1 MYSVADIAK
10 ICIDSNA
17 SMRQA
22 MNLMNS
28 NRLGV
33 VLVVGEKRMLTGI
46 ISDGDVRRS
55 LLADMHLEMPIVT
68 ILEGKAGSKSEQ
80 PITAHSGLPYSKYLE
95 IMTKHSVSFLPLLDG
110 SEHVVGLITM
120 EDILAQGEGIIGQ
133 RAPMQAV
140 IMAGGKG
147 MRLRPL
153 TEDVPKPMLSVGKRP
168 LLELI
173 IEQLRSAG
181 IHQVN
186 ITTHYKP
193 EKITEYFG
201 DGREFGVKLNYVSED
216 EPLGTAGALSLIEMS
231 QEPLLVING
240 DILTG
245 VDFQAIRTYHE
256 EHGADMTVAVRKY
269 DLQVPYGVVE
279 CDGPDISSLS
289 EKPTMSFFV
298 NAGIYL
304 LQPNISNF
312 IPNDEHLDMNELI
325 EKLLAAERRVVSFP
339 ILEYWLD
346 IGQLGDYERAQKD
359 IEDGKLFI

>member
-17 SMRQA
+17 SIRQA
-22 MNLMNS
+22 MNLMNR
-28 NRLGV
+28 NRLGT
-33 VLVVGEKRMLTGI
+33 VLVVGEERSLVGI

-55 LLADMHLEMPIVT
+55 LLADMDLEIPAMT
-68 ILEGKAGSKSEQ
+68 ILEGKVGSKSEK
-80 PITAHSGLPYSKYLE
+80 PITAYNGQSNSKYLE
-95 IMTKHSVSFLPLLDG
+95 IMTKHNISFLPLLD
-110 SEHVVGLITM
+110 ERERVVGLITM
-120 EDILAQGEGIIGQ
+120 GDILAQGEG
-133 RAPMQAV
+133 RVAKRTPVQAV
-140 IMAGGKG
+140 VMAGGKG

-153 TEDVPKPMLSVGKRP
+153 TEHIPKPMLSVGKRP

-173 IEQLRSAG
+173 IERLRNAG

-193 EKITEYFG
+193 EKITEHFG

-216 EPLGTAGALSLIEMS
+216 EPLGTAGALSLIKVP

-245 VDFQAIRTYHE
+245 VDFQAIMAYHE
-256 EHGADMTVAVRKY
+256 EHEADMTVAVRKY

-279 CDGPDISSLS
+279 CDGPDIRSLS
-289 EKPTMSFFV
+289 EKPMMSFFV

-304 LQPNISNF
+304 LQPTVWSS
-312 IPNDEHLDMNELI
+312 IPNGEHLDMNELI
-325 EKLLAAERRVVSFP
+325 EKLLVTNRRVVSFP
-339 ILEYWLD
+339 IIEYWLD
-346 IGQLGDYERAQKD
+346 IGQLDDYERAQKD
-359 IEDGKLFI
+359 IEEGELFI